1 MATIITRQG
10 VGGKGSP
17 LTNLETDTNFINLNN
32 DISSR
37 VLSADYTAAN
47 ILTKLKTV
55 DGSGSLLDADTLD
68 GYNAAEANTP
78 TTILVRDSD
87 GYSHASGIKFHGS
100 TSGFVSLKSP
110 AISGSPILI
119 LPIISGTILSTGDT
133 GTVTNAML
141 AGSIDIGKLVSSSL
155 TINSNNIPLG
165 SSITMSGTNGITTTV
180 TPTTIVVSIPTTAN
194 VQYNSIGV
202 GTVTPSVAGQL
213 NANEIRATAN
223 ITAYFSSD
231 SRLKEN
237 ISEIPNALDKV
248 NAISG
253 KLFDWT
259 DEYIYEHGGIDDYF
273 MQKSDFGVIAQD
285 VQEVFP
291 IAVREREDG
300 YLAVDY
306 EKLCALAFAAIKELS
321 IKVQML
327 ENKDKSCQCS

>member
-10 VGGKGSP
+10 IGGKGSP
-17 LTNLETDTNFINLNN
+17 LSNFETDSNFINLNN
-32 DISSR
+32 DIATR
-37 VLSADYTAAN
+37 VLTADYNAAN
-47 ILTKLKTV
+47 ILAKLITV
-55 DGSGSLLDADTLD
+55 DGLGSGLDADTLD

-78 TTILVRDSD
+78 GTILVRDST
-87 GYSHASGIKFHGS
+87 GQSHTSGVQYHGS
-100 TSGFVSLKSP
+100 TSGYASLIAP
-110 AISGSPILI
+110 AVAGTPILT
-119 LPIISGTILSTGDT
+119 LPTTTGNLVGTGDT
-133 GTVTNAML
+133 GTVTNTML
-141 AGSIDIGKLVSSSL
+141 AGSISNAKLANSSL
-155 TINSNNIPLG
+155 TINSNVIALG
-165 SSITMSGTNGITTTV
+165 SSITMSGTNGVTTTV
-180 TPTTIVVSIPTTAN
+180 TPTTIAVAISTTADT
-194 VQYNSIGV
+194 QMKSLGLGV
-202 GTVTPSVAGQL
+202 AASGTSGQL
-213 NANEIRATAN
+213 NVNEIRATAN
-223 ITAYFSSD
+223 ITAYYSSD

-248 NAISG
+248 TAISG

-291 IAVREREDG
+291 VAIREREDG